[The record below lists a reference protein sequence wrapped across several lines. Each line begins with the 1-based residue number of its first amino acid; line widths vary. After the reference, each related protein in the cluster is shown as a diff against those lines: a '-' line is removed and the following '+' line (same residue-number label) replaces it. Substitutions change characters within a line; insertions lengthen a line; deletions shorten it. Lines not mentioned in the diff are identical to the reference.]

1 LQYFMLIKEGV
12 MAITDW
18 PADERPREKL
28 LQRGAAALADAE
40 LLAIFLRTGVSGK
53 SAVDLARD
61 LLQEHGGLSAL
72 LAASREQFCAS
83 HGLGDA
89 KFVQL
94 QAVVEMSRRY
104 LAEALQQR
112 QVFSSAASTR
122 QFLLA
127 QLRQEVREVFAVMY
141 LDNQHQLIRY
151 EPLFYGTIDGA
162 AVYPR
167 EIARRALELHAAALI
182 VAHNHPSG
190 IAEPSDADIR
200 ITRRI
205 RDALALLDMRLLD
218 HCVVAGPEVIS
229 LAERGL
235 I

>member
-1 LQYFMLIKEGV
+1 

-205 RDALALLDMRLLD
+205 RDALALLDIRLLD

>member
-1 LQYFMLIKEGV
+1 MFTREGD

-18 PADERPREKL
+18 PIDERPREKL

-40 LLAIFLRTGVSGK
+40 LLAIFLRTGVKGK
-53 SAVDLARD
+53 SAVDLARE
-61 LLQEHGGLSAL
+61 LLAEHGGLCAL
-72 LAASREQFCAS
+72 MAASQERFCRS

-89 KFVQL
+89 KYVQL

-104 LAEALQQR
+104 LAEDLRQR
-112 QVFSSAASTR
+112 PVFASAATTR

-141 LDNQHQLIRY
+141 LDNQHGLLVY

-190 IAEPSDADIR
+190 VAEPSDADVR
-200 ITRRI
+200 ITKRI
-205 RDALALLDMRLLD
+205 REALALLDIRLLD

-235 I
+235 L

>member
-1 LQYFMLIKEGV
+1 

-18 PADERPREKL
+18 PEDERPREKL

-40 LLAIFLRTGVSGK
+40 LLAIFLRTGVKGK
-53 SAVDLARD
+53 SAVDLARE
-61 LLQEHGGLSAL
+61 LLQEHGGLGAL
-72 LAASREQFCAS
+72 IAASRERFCAS

-112 QVFSSAASTR
+112 PIFSSAASTR

-127 QLRQEVREVFAVMY
+127 QLRHEVREVFAVMY
-141 LDNQHQLIRY
+141 LDNQHQLLCY

-190 IAEPSDADIR
+190 VAEPSDADIR